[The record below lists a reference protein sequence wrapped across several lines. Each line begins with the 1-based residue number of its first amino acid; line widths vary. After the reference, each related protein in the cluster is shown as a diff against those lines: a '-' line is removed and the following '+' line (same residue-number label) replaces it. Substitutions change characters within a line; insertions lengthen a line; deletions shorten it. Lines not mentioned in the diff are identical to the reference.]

1 MVEGRLVPDHARM
14 PAPMPP
20 KRGVPDA
27 MGCLKGK
34 SSLMMF
40 DKHANL
46 KHEFGDRRLWAEG
59 CCAMTVG
66 LNEATIAK
74 HVREQEAHDIAL
86 DKLSVKE
93 YEDPF
98 GRG

>member
-1 MVEGRLVPDHARM
+1 MPDHARM
-14 PAPMPP
+14 PASMPP
-20 KRGVPDA
+20 KRGAPDA
-27 MGCLKGK
+27 MDCLKEK

>member
-1 MVEGRLVPDHARM
+1 MPDHARM

-46 KHEFGDRRLWAEG
+46 KHEFGDRKFWAEG
-59 CCAMTVG
+59 CCATAVG
-66 LNEATIAK
+66 PSEAAVVK
-74 HVREQEAHDIAL
+74 RAREG
-86 DKLSVKE
+86 
-93 YEDPF
+93 
-98 GRG
+98 GRPAASRRAS